1 MPFVKRTR
9 AIFRRAEFGF
19 LGVVVET
26 FVQTPLLKGAGKN
39 TGRFFKTLKPRAK
52 ATVFVLRRTLVRFF
66 LIN

>member
-1 MPFVKRTR
+1 MPLVKRTL

-26 FVQTPLLKGAGKN
+26 FVQTPRLKGAGKK
-39 TGRFFKTLKPRAK
+39 TGLFFKTLNPRAK
-52 ATVFVLRRTLVRFF
+52 ATVFDLACVLTLFF